1 MITRRPGLA
10 ALALGLWGAVGQA
23 QAQARSPA
31 QPEPQAAEQ
40 ELSAKIALKRYF
52 FTSSPADGVDDD
64 LPGTAQL
71 GLDYQYLQ
79 SWDSLRLRLV
89 VNPRYLESAKR
100 DPRPD
105 FYWDELFVLL
115 EQDSRELKV
124 GRIKEHWGVMETRQL
139 VDVINTYDNLD
150 GLQPEEKLSQK
161 ALKLGSSLGPGHL
174 SLYLLDGFEPVQFY
188 REPARFAAYRVQS
201 QAEYLHGADRD
212 GLDVAARY
220 FVSVSDLDIGLSY
233 FKGTNRAPAFRSAGD
248 SLVAQYTEVTQ
259 WGLDAIWVR
268 EQWLYKLEA
277 LDQRVSDSAYNSRKL
292 SVGLEYAITRAWRDA
307 DLSLIGEYHRDQDQR
322 LAPVSIFDRKFLLGA
337 RLELNDAHLSSLF
350 LGYTAQASDLGN
362 NMLSASLDLGLS
374 DALRAG
380 VSAVL
385 VSSSRSD
392 AVWDALASDSHLAL
406 ELSYSF

>member
-1 MITRRPGLA
+1 M
-10 ALALGLWGAVGQA
+10 LGLCWSVTQVQA
-23 QAQARSPA
+23 
-31 QPEPQAAEQ
+31 EAEQ
-40 ELSAKIALKRYF
+40 GLSAKIALKRYF
-52 FTSSPADGVDDD
+52 FSSSPAEGVDDGQ
-64 LPGTAQL
+64 LSCTAQL

-89 VNPRYLESAKR
+89 VNPRYLESGSG
-100 DPRPD
+100 DPRPS

-115 EQDSRELKV
+115 EQDNRELKV

-161 ALKLGSSLGPGHL
+161 AIKLGSTLGPGHL

-188 REPARFAAYRVQS
+188 SEPARFAAYRVQPA
-201 QAEYLHGADRD
+201 AEYIHGADPD
-212 GLDVAARY
+212 SLDLAARY
-220 FVSVSDLDIGLSY
+220 FVSVADLDIGLSY
-233 FKGTNRAPAFRSAGD
+233 FKGTNRSPALRAEGD

-277 LDQRVSDSAYNSRKL
+277 LDQRVSDNAYSSRKL

-307 DLSLIGEYHRDQDQR
+307 DLSLIGEYHHDRDQP

-337 RLELNDAHLSSLF
+337 RLELNDAHLSSVF
-350 LGYTAQASDLGN
+350 LGYTAQASDLRN

-374 DALRAG
+374 DAVRAG
-380 VSAVL
+380 VSAAL
-385 VSSSRSD
+385 INSSASD
-392 AVWDALASDSHLAL
+392 VVWDALASDSHVAL

>member
-1 MITRRPGLA
+1 MNPGKVHRRLQ
-10 ALALGLWGAVGQA
+10 ALMLGLCWSVTQVQA
-23 QAQARSPA
+23 
-31 QPEPQAAEQ
+31 EAEQ
-40 ELSAKIALKRYF
+40 GLSAKIALKRYF
-52 FTSSPADGVDDD
+52 FSSSPAEGVDDGQ
-64 LPGTAQL
+64 LSGTAQL

-89 VNPRYLESAKR
+89 VNPRYLESGSG
-100 DPRPD
+100 DPRPS

-115 EQDSRELKV
+115 EQDNRELKV

-161 ALKLGSSLGPGHL
+161 AIKLGSTLGPGHL

-188 REPARFAAYRVQS
+188 SEPARFAAYRVQPA
-201 QAEYLHGADRD
+201 AEYIHGADPD
-212 GLDVAARY
+212 SLDLAARY
-220 FVSVSDLDIGLSY
+220 FVSVADLDIGLSY
-233 FKGTNRAPAFRSAGD
+233 FKGTNRSPALRAEGD

-277 LDQRVSDSAYNSRKL
+277 LDQRVSDNAYSSRKL

-307 DLSLIGEYHRDQDQR
+307 DLSLIGEYHHDRDQP

-337 RLELNDAHLSSLF
+337 RLELNDAHLSSVF
-350 LGYTAQASDLGN
+350 LGYTAQASDLRN

-374 DALRAG
+374 DAVRAG
-380 VSAVL
+380 VSAAL
-385 VSSSRSD
+385 INSSASD
-392 AVWDALASDSHLAL
+392 VVWDALASDSHVAL